1 MTSATIPIL
10 IALNLQIG
18 LGVVVFQAN
27 WHRRSNQCFLLLSF
41 VTAAWLAGLY
51 FAVGARDAVTAVYSI
66 RAASAAGVCALV
78 VFTLLRES
86 IVRSRE
92 PWSVILAD
100 SKVWLITGGGLAL
113 FSLTGFFLKSVQF
126 SPNADLTAPSPV
138 YWVPGEILYFACLA
152 AMGVTVIF
160 NYARDVRRAAGRER
174 FELTFILIAAGVTI
188 GTILVATALAAFVD
202 PSHLVWFAPFRAVLF
217 NLIIAYGIATRK
229 LMDVGLFLRRLISY
243 TLLSLY
249 LLALYAIVWW
259 LVGEVL
265 ASAQL
270 HEARSIAHVA
280 AGIVVAFAMAPA
292 RGVSRRLAER
302 LFISS
307 QNLDFRATVSKA
319 AEILSSIT
327 TLHDLLQ
334 RFGGTIAEA
343 VAAERVLILLPARGE
358 FSTNYAFTQK
368 GGTHEDC
375 RIPLNGPIAN
385 YLKTHREPVVLD
397 ELLRVRP
404 TPEVLNIASGLNNL
418 NVAVAMGIFSR
429 EHLAGIMLLGPRMS
443 GRVYGTV
450 EQNALQV
457 LCGQLAIAIDNAQLF
472 TEVQNAKIYNET
484 LLQNLTTG
492 VIAAGVDQRITVFN
506 NEAGEITGIE
516 PTRILD
522 QSVDHLPA
530 PIGEALRKT
539 LNMVRVRMPSTSS
552 RLSQP
557 KKWWSG
563 SALPFSTDRIGASSA
578 PSWC

>member
-10 IALNLQIG
+10 VALNLQIG

-27 WHRRSNQCFLLLSF
+27 WNRRSNQCFLLLSL

-51 FAVGARDAVTAVYSI
+51 FAVGARDAVTAVYAM

-86 IVRSRE
+86 IVKTRE
-92 PWSVILAD
+92 PWSVILSD
-100 SKVWLITGGGLAL
+100 SKAWLITGGGLAL
-113 FSLTGFFLKSVQF
+113 FSLSNFFLKSVQF
-126 SPNADLTAPSPV
+126 SPKADLSAPSPV
-138 YWVPGEILYFACLA
+138 YWVPGEIFYFSCLA

-160 NYARDVRRAAGRER
+160 NYARDVRRATGRER

-188 GTILVATALAAFVD
+188 GTILVATGLAAFVD

-217 NLIIAYGIATRK
+217 NLIMAYGIATRK
-229 LMDVGLFLRRLISY
+229 LMDVGLLLRRLISY

-249 LLALYAIVWW
+249 LLALYAVVWW
-259 LVGEVL
+259 LLGQVL
-265 ASAQL
+265 ASVQL

-358 FSTNYAFTQK
+358 FSTTYAFTQK
-368 GGTHEDC
+368 GGSHEDC
-375 RIPLNGPIAN
+375 RIPLNGPIAS
-385 YLKTHREPVVLD
+385 YLKTHRQPVVLD

-404 TPEVLNIASGLNNL
+404 TPEVLNIAGRMNNL
-418 NVAVAMGIFSR
+418 NVAVVMGIFSR

-443 GRVYGTV
+443 GRIYGTV

-472 TEVQNAKIYNET
+472 TEVRNAKIYNET
-484 LLQNLTTG
+484 LLHNMTTG
-492 VIAAGVDQRITVFN
+492 VIAASAEGLITVFN
-506 NEAGEITGIE
+506 HEAEEITQQRAE
-516 PTRILD
+516 ELLD
-522 QSVDHLPA
+522 RSITNLPR
-530 PIGEALRKT
+530 ALRELMQQT
-539 LNMVRVRMPSTSS
+539 LR
-552 RLSQP
+552 
-557 KKWWSG
+557 SG
-563 SALPFSTDRIGASSA
+563 DRQQDREVVLQADEGTVVARASS
-578 PSWC
+578 SVFH